1 MAVTLKDIAKKA
13 RVSPMTVSKII
24 RGGNHRISQET
35 EERVLK
41 IAKDMGYVPNGAAR
55 SLKTRKS
62 KTIGFVLPDI
72 ANPFFP
78 EIARGL
84 DDQAKNHGYSVL
96 MCNTD
101 NDADEEVKAFRKLAE
116 KMVDGIVFIHSV
128 ANDNSMAHLN
138 LNVPVVYVDRA
149 IKDADQEDVGQIF
162 LDVKSAFYDATRLL
176 IEKGCQNIAFIS
188 ALYKG
193 RDYRCEG
200 YSKALEENKL
210 SINDLNIYRGKYDVD
225 TGSEGVSHILKNNP
239 HIDGIVCGDDLIAYG
254 VIEALLSRNLR
265 IPEDVKV
272 IGFDDIYFSQYS
284 NPKLTTIAQPAYQMG
299 VEAGKM
305 LINHIENGS
314 QLYRKKMDYSLKIR
328 KTV

>member
-1 MAVTLKDIAKKA
+1 MAVTLKDIAEKA
-13 RVSPMTVSKII
+13 SVSPMTVSKII
-24 RGGNHRISQET
+24 RGGNHRISKET

-84 DDQAKNHGYSVL
+84 DDQAKKHGYSVL

-101 NDADEEVKAFRKLAE
+101 NDANEEVKAFRKLAE

-138 LNVPVVYVDRA
+138 LKVPVVYVDRG
-149 IKDADQEDVGQIF
+149 IKDADQEDAGQIF
-162 LDVKSAFYDATRLL
+162 LDVRSAFYDSTNLL
-176 IEKGCQNIAFIS
+176 IEKGCRNIAFIS

-200 YSKALEENKL
+200 YSKALKDNGLFFNERF
-210 SINDLNIYRGKYDVD
+210 IYRGKYDVN
-225 TGSEGVSHILKNNP
+225 TGVEGVSQILKNNI

-254 VIEALLSRNLR
+254 AMEAILSKKLR

-284 NPKLTTIAQPAYQMG
+284 NPKLTTIAQPAYEMG
-299 VEAGKM
+299 IEAGKM
-305 LINHIENGS
+305 LINHIENGC
-314 QLYRKKMDYSLKIR
+314 QLYRQKLEYSLKIR
-328 KTV
+328 NTV